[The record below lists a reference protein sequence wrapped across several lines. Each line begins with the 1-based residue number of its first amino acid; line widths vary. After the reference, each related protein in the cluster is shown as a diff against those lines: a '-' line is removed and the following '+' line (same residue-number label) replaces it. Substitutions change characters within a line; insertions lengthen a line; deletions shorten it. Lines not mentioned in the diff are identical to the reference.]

1 MCSFSAV
8 PQSVFLGSL
17 QGKADVEEEEEEERL
32 GE

>member
-1 MCSFSAV
+1 MCSFSSV

-17 QGKADVEEEEEEERL
+17 QGKADVEEEERL